1 MLISSSANKME
12 GTMRLIRSIMFVAA
26 VAAGAGLATVAPAQ
40 DSAARKELKRADVSG
55 APGMEIISS
64 ISELK
69 PGDDF
74 PRHLHHG
81 VEAGYV
87 VQGGMIQVPGQQPTM
102 LATGSP
108 IFNLR
113 DVPHAGYKVIGPGN
127 IILYTTH
134 VVDKG
139 KPLYDWVK

>member
-1 MLISSSANKME
+1 
-12 GTMRLIRSIMFVAA
+12 MRLVRSIMFVAA

-64 ISELK
+64 ITELK
-69 PGDDF
+69 PGDEF

-87 VQGGMIQVPGQQPTM
+87 VQGGMIQNPGQQPTM
-102 LATGSP
+102 LATGAP

-113 DVPHAGYKVIGPGN
+113 DAPHAGYKVIGPGN

>member
-1 MLISSSANKME
+1 
-12 GTMRLIRSIMFVAA
+12 MRLVQSGIVVAA
-26 VAAGAGLATVAPAQ
+26 AVFAVAFASVAPAQ
-40 DSAARKELKRADVSG
+40 DSAARKEVKRADLSG
-55 APGMEIISS
+55 APGMEVISS
-64 ISELK
+64 ITELK

-87 VQGGMIQVPGQQPTM
+87 VQGGMIQMPGQAPTM

-113 DVPHAGYKVIGPGN
+113 DAVHAGYKVVGPGN
-127 IILYTTH
+127 LILYTTH

>member
-1 MLISSSANKME
+1 MKVV
-12 GTMRLIRSIMFVAA
+12 RSVMFVAA
-26 VAAGAGLATVAPAQ
+26 IAVGAGLATVAPAQ

-64 ISELK
+64 ITELK

-87 VQGGMIQVPGQQPTM
+87 VQGGMIQMPGQQPTM
-102 LATGSP
+102 LATGAP

-113 DVPHAGYKVIGPGN
+113 DAVHAGYKVIGPGN

>member
-1 MLISSSANKME
+1 
-12 GTMRLIRSIMFVAA
+12 MRWVVRSGMIVAA
-26 VAAGAGLATVAPAQ
+26 AAFAVAFASVAPAQ
-40 DSAARKELKRADVSG
+40 DSAMRKELKRADLSG
-55 APGMEIISS
+55 SPGMEVISS
-64 ISELK
+64 ITELK
-69 PGDDF
+69 AGDEF

-87 VQGGMIQVPGQQPTM
+87 VQGGMIQMPGQAPTM
-102 LATGSP
+102 LATGAP

-113 DVPHAGYKVIGPGN
+113 DAVHAGYKVVGPGSL
-127 IILYTTH
+127 ILYTTH

>member
-1 MLISSSANKME
+1 
-12 GTMRLIRSIMFVAA
+12 MRGVRSVMFVAA
-26 VAAGAGLATVAPAQ
+26 VALGAGLASVAPAQ

-64 ISELK
+64 ITELK
-69 PGDDF
+69 PGDEF

-113 DVPHAGYKVIGPGN
+113 DAPHAGYKVVGQGN

-139 KPLYDWVK
+139 KPLYDWIK

>member
-1 MLISSSANKME
+1 
-12 GTMRLIRSIMFVAA
+12 MRFVRTGMFVMA
-26 VAAGAGLATVAPAQ
+26 VALGAGFAIAAPATT
-40 DSAARKELKRADVSG
+40 DSAARKELKRADLSG
-55 APGMEIISS
+55 APGMEVIAS

-69 PGDDF
+69 PGDEF

-87 VQGGMIQVPGQQPTM
+87 VQGGMIQVPGMPPSE
-102 LATGSP
+102 LKTGSP

-113 DVPHAGYKVIGPGN
+113 DAPHAGYKVIGPGN
-127 IILYTTH
+127 IILFTTH

-139 KPLYDWVK
+139 KPLYDWTK

>member
-1 MLISSSANKME
+1 
-12 GTMRLIRSIMFVAA
+12 MRYARVGMFLAA
-26 VAAGAGLATVAPAQ
+26 VAAGASLATVAPAQ

-64 ISELK
+64 ITELK

-87 VQGGMIQVPGQQPTM
+87 VQGGMIQMPGQQPTM
-102 LATGSP
+102 LATGAP

-113 DVPHAGYKVIGPGN
+113 DAVHAGYKVIGPGN

>member
-1 MLISSSANKME
+1 
-12 GTMRLIRSIMFVAA
+12 MRFVRMGMFVTA
-26 VAAGAGLATVAPAQ
+26 VALGAGFAIAAPATT
-40 DSAARKELKRADVSG
+40 DSAARKELKRADLSG
-55 APGMEIISS
+55 TPNMEVIAS
-64 ISELK
+64 ITELK
-69 PGDDF
+69 PGDEF

-87 VQGGMIQVPGQQPTM
+87 VQGGMIQNPGQAPSM
-102 LATGSP
+102 LATGAP

-113 DVPHAGYKVIGPGN
+113 DAVHAGYKVVGPGN
-127 IILYTTH
+127 LILYTTH

>member
-1 MLISSSANKME
+1 MKVV
-12 GTMRLIRSIMFVAA
+12 RSVLFVAA
-26 VAAGAGLATVAPAQ
+26 IAAGAGFATMAPAQ

-69 PGDDF
+69 PGDEF

-87 VQGGMIQVPGQQPTM
+87 VQGGMIQAPGQDPTM

>member
-1 MLISSSANKME
+1 
-12 GTMRLIRSIMFVAA
+12 MRLSQWGVCVAA
-26 VAAGAGLATVAPAQ
+26 AAFAVAFASVAPAQ
-40 DSAARKELKRADVSG
+40 DSAARKELKRADLSG
-55 APGMEIISS
+55 APGMEVISS
-64 ISELK
+64 ITELK
-69 PGDDF
+69 PGDEF

-81 VEAGYV
+81 VEGGDV
-87 VQGGMIQVPGQQPTM
+87 VQGSMIQMPGQAPTM

-113 DVPHAGYKVIGPGN
+113 DAVHAGYKVVGPGN
-127 IILYTTH
+127 LILYTTH

>member
-1 MLISSSANKME
+1 
-12 GTMRLIRSIMFVAA
+12 MRVVRSVMFVAA
-26 VAAGAGLATVAPAQ
+26 IAVGAGLATVAPAQ

-64 ISELK
+64 ITELK

-74 PRHLHHG
+74 ARHLHHG

-87 VQGGMIQVPGQQPTM
+87 VQGGMIQMPGQQPTM
-102 LATGSP
+102 LATGAP

-113 DVPHAGYKVIGPGN
+113 DAVHAGYKVIGPGN

>member
-1 MLISSSANKME
+1 MSFS
-12 GTMRLIRSIMFVAA
+12 RSGMFFAAAA
-26 VAAGAGLATVAPAQ
+26 VALAFSSVATAQ
-40 DSAARKELKRADVSG
+40 DSAARKELRRADLSG
-55 APGMEIISS
+55 APGMEVISS
-64 ISELK
+64 ITELK
-69 PGDDF
+69 PGDEF

-87 VQGGMIQVPGQQPTM
+87 VQGAMIQVPGQAPTM

-113 DVPHAGYKVIGPGN
+113 DAVHAGYKVVGPGN
-127 IILYTTH
+127 LILYTTH

>member
-1 MLISSSANKME
+1 
-12 GTMRLIRSIMFVAA
+12 MRLAQWGVCVAA
-26 VAAGAGLATVAPAQ
+26 AAFAVAFASVAPAQ
-40 DSAARKELKRADVSG
+40 DSAARKELKRADLSG
-55 APGMEIISS
+55 APGMEVISS
-64 ISELK
+64 ITELK

-81 VEAGYV
+81 VEGGYV
-87 VQGGMIQVPGQQPTM
+87 VQGSMIQMPGQAPTM

-113 DVPHAGYKVIGPGN
+113 DAVHAGYKVVGPGN
-127 IILYTTH
+127 LILYTTH

>member
-1 MLISSSANKME
+1 
-12 GTMRLIRSIMFVAA
+12 MRWVQSGIVVAA
-26 VAAGAGLATVAPAQ
+26 AVFAVAFASVAPAQ
-40 DSAARKELKRADVSG
+40 DSAARKEVKRADLSG
-55 APGMEIISS
+55 APGMEVISS
-64 ISELK
+64 ITELK

-87 VQGGMIQVPGQQPTM
+87 VQGGMIQMPGQAPTM

-113 DVPHAGYKVIGPGN
+113 DAVHAGYKVVGPGN
-127 IILYTTH
+127 LILYTTH

>member
-1 MLISSSANKME
+1 MKWV
-12 GTMRLIRSIMFVAA
+12 RSGIVVAA
-26 VAAGAGLATVAPAQ
+26 AAFAVAFASVAPAQ
-40 DSAARKELKRADVSG
+40 DSAARKELKRADLSG
-55 APGMEIISS
+55 ATGMEVISS
-64 ISELK
+64 ITELK
-69 PGDDF
+69 PGDEF

-87 VQGGMIQVPGQQPTM
+87 VQGGMIQMPGQAPTM

-113 DVPHAGYKVIGPGN
+113 DAAHAGYKVVGPGN
-127 IILYTTH
+127 LILYTTH

-139 KPLYDWVK
+139 KPLYDWIK

>member
-1 MLISSSANKME
+1 MCV
-12 GTMRLIRSIMFVAA
+12 VAA
-26 VAAGAGLATVAPAQ
+26 AFAAGFASMAPAQ

-69 PGDDF
+69 PGDEF
-74 PRHLHHG
+74 ARHLHHG

-87 VQGGMIQVPGQQPTM
+87 VQGGMIQLPGQAPTM

-134 VVDKG
+134 VVDKASRSTTG
-139 KPLYDWVK
+139 

>member
-1 MLISSSANKME
+1 MKVV
-12 GTMRLIRSIMFVAA
+12 RWRMFAGA
-26 VAAGAGLATVAPAQ
+26 VALGAMFASVAPAQ
-40 DSAARKELKRADVSG
+40 DSAARKELKRADLSG
-55 APGMEIISS
+55 AAGMEVIAS
-64 ISELK
+64 ITELK
-69 PGDDF
+69 PGDEF

-87 VQGGMIQVPGQQPTM
+87 VQGGMIQNPGQAPTM

-113 DVPHAGYKVIGPGN
+113 DAPHAGYKVIGPGN

>member
-1 MLISSSANKME
+1 
-12 GTMRLIRSIMFVAA
+12 MRWVQSGIVVAA
-26 VAAGAGLATVAPAQ
+26 AAFAVAFASVAPAQ
-40 DSAARKELKRADVSG
+40 DSAARKELKRADLSG
-55 APGMEIISS
+55 SPGMEVISS
-64 ISELK
+64 ITELK

-87 VQGGMIQVPGQQPTM
+87 VQGGMIQMPGQAPTM

-113 DVPHAGYKVIGPGN
+113 DAVHAGYKVVGPGN
-127 IILYTTH
+127 LILYTTH

>member
-1 MLISSSANKME
+1 
-12 GTMRLIRSIMFVAA
+12 MRWVRSGIVVAA
-26 VAAGAGLATVAPAQ
+26 AAFAVAFASVAPAQ

-64 ISELK
+64 ITELK
-69 PGDDF
+69 PGDEF
-74 PRHLHHG
+74 ARHLHHG

-87 VQGGMIQVPGQQPTM
+87 VQGSMIQVPGQAPMM

-113 DVPHAGYKVIGPGN
+113 DAAHAGYKVVGPGN
-127 IILYTTH
+127 LILYTTH

-139 KPLYDWVK
+139 KPLYDWIK

>member
-1 MLISSSANKME
+1 
-12 GTMRLIRSIMFVAA
+12 MRGVRSVMFVAA
-26 VAAGAGLATVAPAQ
+26 IAAGAGFATMAPAQ

-64 ISELK
+64 ITELK

-81 VEAGYV
+81 VEARYV
-87 VQGGMIQVPGQQPTM
+87 VQGGMIQMPGQQPTM
-102 LATGSP
+102 LATGAP

-113 DVPHAGYKVIGPGN
+113 DAVHAGYKVIGPGN
-127 IILYTTH
+127 IIRYTTH

>member
-1 MLISSSANKME
+1 
-12 GTMRLIRSIMFVAA
+12 MRLAQWGVCVAA
-26 VAAGAGLATVAPAQ
+26 AALAVAFASVAPAQ
-40 DSAARKELKRADVSG
+40 DSAARKELKRADLSG
-55 APGMEIISS
+55 APGMEVISS
-64 ISELK
+64 ITELK
-69 PGDDF
+69 PGDEF

-81 VEAGYV
+81 VEGGYV
-87 VQGGMIQVPGQQPTM
+87 VQGSMIQMPGQAPTM

-113 DVPHAGYKVIGPGN
+113 DAVHAGYKVVGPGN
-127 IILYTTH
+127 LILYTTH

>member
-1 MLISSSANKME
+1 
-12 GTMRLIRSIMFVAA
+12 MRMFRSGVFVAA
-26 VAAGAGLATVAPAQ
+26 SALAVVVSVAAHSQ
-40 DSAARKELKRADVSG
+40 DSAARKELRRADLSG
-55 APGMEIISS
+55 APGMEVISS

-87 VQGGMIQVPGQQPTM
+87 VQGSMIQVPGQAPMM

-113 DVPHAGYKVIGPGN
+113 DAPHAGYKVVGPGN
-127 IILYTTH
+127 LILYTTH
-134 VVDKG
+134 IVDKG

>member
-1 MLISSSANKME
+1 
-12 GTMRLIRSIMFVAA
+12 MRWLHSGVVVAT
-26 VAAGAGLATVAPAQ
+26 AAFAIAFASVAPAQ
-40 DSAARKELKRADVSG
+40 DSAARKELKRADLSG
-55 APGMEIISS
+55 SPGMEVISS
-64 ISELK
+64 ITELK
-69 PGDDF
+69 AGDEF

-87 VQGGMIQVPGQQPTM
+87 VQGGMIQMPGQAPTM

-113 DVPHAGYKVIGPGN
+113 DAVHAGYKVVGPGSL
-127 IILYTTH
+127 ILYTTH

>member
-1 MLISSSANKME
+1 
-12 GTMRLIRSIMFVAA
+12 MRVVRSMMFVAA
-26 VAAGAGLATVAPAQ
+26 IAVGAGLATVAPAQ

-64 ISELK
+64 ITELK

-87 VQGGMIQVPGQQPTM
+87 VQGGMIQMPGQQPTM
-102 LATGSP
+102 LATGAP

-113 DVPHAGYKVIGPGN
+113 DAVHAGYKVIGPGN

>member
-1 MLISSSANKME
+1 MKWV
-12 GTMRLIRSIMFVAA
+12 RSGIVVAA
-26 VAAGAGLATVAPAQ
+26 AAFAVAFASVAPAQ
-40 DSAARKELKRADVSG
+40 DSAARKELKRADLSG
-55 APGMEIISS
+55 ATGMEVISS
-64 ISELK
+64 ITELK
-69 PGDDF
+69 PGDEF

-87 VQGGMIQVPGQQPTM
+87 VQGAMIQMPGQAPTM

-113 DVPHAGYKVIGPGN
+113 DAAHAGYKVVGPGN
-127 IILYTTH
+127 LILYTTH

-139 KPLYDWVK
+139 KPLYDWIK

>member
-1 MLISSSANKME
+1 
-12 GTMRLIRSIMFVAA
+12 MRVSQWGVCVAA
-26 VAAGAGLATVAPAQ
+26 AAFAVAFASVAPAQ
-40 DSAARKELKRADVSG
+40 DSAARKELKRADLSG
-55 APGMEIISS
+55 APGMEVISS
-64 ISELK
+64 ITELK
-69 PGDDF
+69 PGDEF

-81 VEAGYV
+81 VEGGYV
-87 VQGGMIQVPGQQPTM
+87 VQGSMIQMPGQAPTM

-113 DVPHAGYKVIGPGN
+113 DAVHAGYKVVGPGN
-127 IILYTTH
+127 LILYTTH

>member
-1 MLISSSANKME
+1 
-12 GTMRLIRSIMFVAA
+12 MRLAQWGVCVAA
-26 VAAGAGLATVAPAQ
+26 AAFAVAFASVAPAQ
-40 DSAARKELKRADVSG
+40 DSAARKELKRADLSG
-55 APGMEIISS
+55 APGMEVISS
-64 ISELK
+64 ITELK
-69 PGDDF
+69 PGDEF

-81 VEAGYV
+81 VEGGYV
-87 VQGGMIQVPGQQPTM
+87 VQGSMIQMPGQAPTM

-113 DVPHAGYKVIGPGN
+113 DAAHAGYKVVGPGN
-127 IILYTTH
+127 LILYTTH

>member
-1 MLISSSANKME
+1 MRMFRSGVFVVASA
-12 GTMRLIRSIMFVAA
+12 LAVVVSVAA
-26 VAAGAGLATVAPAQ
+26 HSQ
-40 DSAARKELKRADVSG
+40 DSAARKELRRADLSG
-55 APGMEIISS
+55 APGMEVISS

-87 VQGGMIQVPGQQPTM
+87 VQGSMIQVPGQAPMM

-113 DVPHAGYKVIGPGN
+113 DAPHAGYKVVGPGN
-127 IILYTTH
+127 LILYTTH
-134 VVDKG
+134 IVDKG

>member
-1 MLISSSANKME
+1 MVCVL
-12 GTMRLIRSIMFVAA
+12 TAA
-26 VAAGAGLATVAPAQ
+26 FAAGFASMAPAQ

-69 PGDDF
+69 PGDEF
-74 PRHLHHG
+74 ARHLHHG

-87 VQGGMIQVPGQQPTM
+87 VQGGMIQLPGQAPTM

>member
-1 MLISSSANKME
+1 
-12 GTMRLIRSIMFVAA
+12 MRLAHWGVCVAA
-26 VAAGAGLATVAPAQ
+26 AAFAVAFASVAPAQ
-40 DSAARKELKRADVSG
+40 DSAARKELKRADLSG
-55 APGMEIISS
+55 AMGMEVISS
-64 ISELK
+64 VTELK

-87 VQGGMIQVPGQQPTM
+87 VQGSMIQMPGQAPTM

-113 DVPHAGYKVIGPGN
+113 DAVHAGYKVVGPGN
-127 IILYTTH
+127 LILYTTH

>member
-1 MLISSSANKME
+1 
-12 GTMRLIRSIMFVAA
+12 MRWVRSGIVVAA
-26 VAAGAGLATVAPAQ
+26 AAFAVAFASVAPAQ
-40 DSAARKELKRADVSG
+40 DSAARKELKRADLSG
-55 APGMEIISS
+55 APGMEVISS
-64 ISELK
+64 ITELK
-69 PGDDF
+69 PGDEF

-87 VQGGMIQVPGQQPTM
+87 VQGGMIQIPGQSPTM

-113 DVPHAGYKVIGPGN
+113 DAAHAGYKVVGPGN
-127 IILYTTH
+127 LILYTTH